1 MKTYTLLFIE
11 LVCVFSFNCFAQRTK
26 PSHAPVIAATIN
38 AHPQLENTSDAND
51 LVIQAYSVEETIN
64 MTFGR
69 RVTKYEVTKLDMVNT
84 YDLGPNNT
92 RTVTPIYGK
101 PKVKTVEVGLN
112 SKTFVDST
120 AKVIKPVKVAVLAPS
135 EKTKYVSINV
145 VSAYEKI
152 IDKGYKSLDMLKKV
166 ADRSYFDN
174 DMETAAKYY
183 AQLMEQTTDLDSV
196 YYYRYAQSLKVT
208 NQTEK
213 ANEMMIL
220 FESKNSANQLAKK

>member
-11 LVCVFSFNCFAQRTK
+11 IVCVFSFNCIAQRSS
-26 PSHAPVIAATIN
+26 PNHAPAIAATGN
-38 AHPQLENTSDAND
+38 AHSQSANTSNGDD
-51 LVIQAYSVEETIN
+51 LVIESYCVEETIN

-69 RVTKYEVTKLDMVNT
+69 RVTKYEVSKLDMVNT

-92 RTVTPIYGK
+92 RIVTPIYRK
-101 PKVKTVEVGLN
+101 PKLKTVEVGLN
-112 SKTFVDST
+112 SKTVVDST

-152 IDKGYKSLDMLKKV
+152 IDKGYKSVDMLKKV
-166 ADRSYFDN
+166 ADRSYFEN

-183 AQLMEQTTDLDSV
+183 AQLMDETGDLDSI